1 MHLSVDSEK
10 EVVRL
15 RHDLE
20 RACARHGLAVAS
32 VTAVDPARSVRGSFV
47 LELADPLPDLRPAA
61 DSGRPDRS
69 TYKIAGFERPG
80 GGTRLSTIRP
90 TELVGLLGHPEMAEP
105 AARLERT
112 LEAVLRAAA
121 GERAT

>member
-1 MHLSVDSEK
+1 VHLSFDSEK

-20 RACARHGLAVAS
+20 RACEAHGLAVAT

-47 LELADPLPDLRPAA
+47 LELADPLPELRP
-61 DSGRPDRS
+61 DPESGRPDRS

-80 GGTRLSTIRP
+80 GGTRLSTLQP
-90 TELVGLLGHPEMAEP
+90 TRLVDLLGHPELAAP